1 MNNKTIII
9 KMNDYLTTQ
18 IITYMGNKRKLLYKI
33 DDIISDLETKE
44 GGRKLTIGDGFS
56 GSGIVSRLFKLR
68 AQKLFTNDISDY
80 SETLNRCYLTNINPE
95 EEVKIKEYIKTA
107 NKHADNKTSKYNKPF
122 ISGNWAPIGQIKKG
136 DRVYFTEENGIR
148 IDIYRNYIETIPLQY
163 RPFLLASLLVESSI
177 HNNTNG
183 QFSAFYK
190 NADIGQ
196 YGGKNGIDLK
206 RITQPIT
213 LQFPVYVN
221 NTCEIDIQKMDV
233 NQWIRTIPEVDI
245 MYFDPPYNKH
255 PYSIFYFML
264 NIINNWKIKEDIPK
278 TYRGQPLNWEK
289 SLYNSSKHAEKSLED
304 LIQNTKSKYI
314 LLSYNSG
321 GIISHA
327 NMKKLLEKY
336 GQLEILYV
344 PHKTYNRLKGISE
357 YKREKPKEEIKEY
370 FWLLHKKTV

>member
-1 MNNKTIII
+1 MKE
-9 KMNDYLTTQ
+9 YLTTQ
-18 IITYMGNKRKLLYKI
+18 IITYMGNKRKLLHKI
-33 DDIISDLETKE
+33 EDIITDLETRE

-80 SETLNRCYLTNINPE
+80 SNTLNRCYLMNINPE
-95 EEVKIKEYIKTA
+95 EEVKIKQYIQEA
-107 NKHADNKTSKYNKPF
+107 NDHVEKKTSEYNKPF
-122 ISGNWAPIGQIKKG
+122 ISGNWAPIGPIKKG

-148 IDIYRNYIETIPLQY
+148 IDIYRNYIETIPEQY
-163 RPFLLASLLVESSI
+163 RSFLLAPLLVESSI

-190 NADIGQ
+190 NADIGE

-221 NTCEIDIQKMDV
+221 NSCEMDIRKMDV
-233 NQWIRTIPEVDI
+233 NQWIRTIPEVDL

-264 NIINNWKIKEDIPK
+264 NIINNWNRREDIPN

-289 SLYNSSKHAEKSLED
+289 SLYNSSKHAEKTLED
-304 LIQNTKSKYI
+304 LILTTKAKYI
-314 LLSYNSG
+314 LLSYNSS
-321 GIISHA
+321 GIISHT
-327 NMKKLLEKY
+327 NMKTILEKY
-336 GQLEILYV
+336 GDLEIIYV

-357 YKREKPKEEIKEY
+357 YKREKPKEEIQEY
-370 FWLLHKKTV
+370 FWLLHKKKV

>member
-1 MNNKTIII
+1 
-9 KMNDYLTTQ
+9 MNDYLTTQ

-33 DDIISDLETKE
+33 EEIIRDVEARE

-56 GSGIVSRLFKLR
+56 GSGIVSRLFKLH
-68 AQKLFTNDISDY
+68 AQTLFTNDISDY

-95 EEVKIKEYIKTA
+95 EEETIKQYIKIA
-107 NKHADNKTSKYNKPF
+107 NEHADNKTKKYNKPF
-122 ISGNWAPIGQIKKG
+122 ISGNWAPIGPIQKG

-148 IDIYRNYIETIPLQY
+148 IDIYRNYIETIPEKY

-190 NADIGQ
+190 NADIGH
-196 YGGKNGIDLK
+196 YGGKNNIDLK
-206 RITQPIT
+206 RITKPIM
-213 LQFPVYVN
+213 LQFPVFVN
-221 NTCEIDIQKMDV
+221 TSCEIDIRKMDV
-233 NQWIRTIPEVDI
+233 NQWIRTIPEVDL

-255 PYSIFYFML
+255 PYSIFYFLL
-264 NIINNWKIKEDIPK
+264 NIINNWKVKEEIPN
-278 TYRGQPLNWEK
+278 TYRGQPLHWEK
-289 SLYNSSKHAEKSLED
+289 SMYNSSKHAEKSLED

-327 NMKKLLEKY
+327 SMKKILEKY
-336 GQLEILYV
+336 GELEIIYV

-357 YKREKPKEEIKEY
+357 YKREKPKEEIQEY
-370 FWLLHKKTV
+370 FWLLHKKK